1 MNEYANGRLPQAPQ
15 RYQTPP
21 LAGYPPRI
29 AREMLRLAKLVE
41 TVTRTTHKGQQV
53 SVLVKREQGLDVIY
67 VGGAVE
73 TIDTKRFSD
82 KTVFHPDVLTDV
94 WRNLKTRHGVS
105 V

>member
-15 RYQTPP
+15 QRQTPP

-41 TVTRTTHKGQQV
+41 TVTRTTHKGHPV
-53 SVLVKREQGLDVIY
+53 SLLVKRDEGLDVIY
-67 VGGAVE
+67 VGGEVE
-73 TIDTKRFSD
+73 RIDTSRFRD
-82 KTVFHPDVLTDV
+82 ATVFHPDVLTDV
-94 WRNLKTRHGVS
+94 WRNLKTRHGVR